1 MHHCELLKLY
11 TNTQLCLYSI
21 MAKKSFPS
29 MSSTQCRGGTG
40 VAKGLRDKTFLRGL
54 NIFKSGKN
62 TYRVS

>member
-1 MHHCELLKLY
+1 
-11 TNTQLCLYSI
+11 